1 MAAVQAR
8 VGGPEGEGEEV
19 RIRVR
24 REAVVSAGAVGSAQ
38 LLLLSGIGP
47 RDQLEKVGVTRGRR
61 GRGECGGECG
71 GGRQGV
77 RALAREPMRSTR
89 EARARRER
97 DDTTTRF

>member
-8 VGGPEGEGEEV
+8 VGGPQGEGEEV

-47 RDQLEKVGVTRGRR
+47 RDQLEKVGVPR
-61 GRGECGGECG
+61 
-71 GGRQGV
+71 
-77 RALAREPMRSTR
+77 
-89 EARARRER
+89 
-97 DDTTTRF
+97 